1 MPRAASAAASSV
13 RTSDGSGANRAAAP
27 GMTWSRVISPG
38 KSVGTKAGEVD
49 ITRRG
54 GYTNIR
60 SESSEKG
67 PAEAAP
73 EYIPGSEADFER
85 LYRNSYRRIL
95 GTLITMLRDREAAE
109 DCTQD
114 AFERAFK
121 AWKSWRPDAPAEAW
135 LHRIAI
141 NTAINGQRRE
151 RLQEVGAILR
161 RVGRPAP
168 SADPAAVVEQS
179 DLVTALR
186 KLPPKQAAAIVL
198 RHYHGYTNREIA
210 ISLGVPER
218 TVASRLAAAR
228 TRLQQLLAGTR
239 AAGKKN
245 G

>member
-1 MPRAASAAASSV
+1 M
-13 RTSDGSGANRAAAP
+13 
-27 GMTWSRVISPG
+27 
-38 KSVGTKAGEVD
+38 GTKAGELD

-67 PAEAAP
+67 PSEAAP
-73 EYIPGSEADFER
+73 EYAPGSEADFER

-141 NTAINGQRRE
+141 NTAINGQRKA

-168 SADPAAVVEQS
+168 SADPAVVVEQS

-239 AAGKKN
+239 AGGRKN

>member
-1 MPRAASAAASSV
+1 
-13 RTSDGSGANRAAAP
+13 
-27 GMTWSRVISPG
+27 
-38 KSVGTKAGEVD
+38 
-49 ITRRG
+49 
-54 GYTNIR
+54 
-60 SESSEKG
+60 
-67 PAEAAP
+67 
-73 EYIPGSEADFER
+73 
-85 LYRNSYRRIL
+85 
-95 GTLITMLRDREAAE
+95 MLRDREAAE
-109 DCTQD
+109 DCTQE

-168 SADPAAVVEQS
+168 STDPAVVVEQS

>member
-1 MPRAASAAASSV
+1 
-13 RTSDGSGANRAAAP
+13 
-27 GMTWSRVISPG
+27 MTWSRVISPG
-38 KSVGTKAGEVD
+38 KSVGTKAGEIG

-60 SESSEKG
+60 SESSEQES
-67 PAEAAP
+67 AEAVP
-73 EYIPGSEADFER
+73 EYRPGSDADFER

-95 GTLITMLRDREAAE
+95 GTLVTMLRDRAAAE

-151 RLQEVGAILR
+151 RLQEVGAMLR
-161 RVGRPAP
+161 RVGRPAGP
-168 SADPAAVVEQS
+168 SDPAVVAEQS
-179 DLVTALR
+179 DLVAALR

-198 RHYHGYTNREIA
+198 RHFHGYSNREIA

-228 TRLQQLLAGTR
+228 SRLQQLLQGTR
-239 AAGKKN
+239 ADQKKN